1 MLVLSRH
8 IGEEIVIDGE
18 IRVMVVGVQGKTVR
32 LGVAAPPAIPVY
44 RKEIH
49 ERCLKEMAGEPVMRY
64 RPAPMHANR
73 RRVLAGR

>member
-32 LGVAAPPAIPVY
+32 LGVAAPAAVPVY
-44 RKEIH
+44 RREIH
-49 ERCLKEMAGEPVMRY
+49 ERCLKEMAGEPVMRF
-64 RPAPMHANR
+64 RSPAAAPR
-73 RRVLAGR
+73 RRSFAGR